1 MKLGGSQDDFV
12 AEIFRH
18 CILRKLLLIC
28 RLLSGQVSI
37 LRVFLSTYLTNHK
50 FSFLSGQNQPSSTF
64 MAQVLRAG
72 CPFQRVS
79 LVKHVFFFL
88 ERTSQKGAKDNV
100 FLQRELLPAQRER
113 GCLKNLLCQLCLASH
128 VLEVFLLVALGSF
141 LFLWWGRGSFFI
153 YPQLLLP
160 SWFLIHSL
168 LPPLKSGSFLGFGQ
182 FMCSDPR

>member
-18 CILRKLLLIC
+18 CILRKLFTHLQTFIWPGFHPEGFPFY
-28 RLLSGQVSI
+28 LSD
-37 LRVFLSTYLTNHK
+37 HK

-64 MAQVLRAG
+64 MAHVLRAG

-88 ERTSQKGAKDNV
+88 ERTSQKGAEDNV

-113 GCLKNLLCQLCLASH
+113 GCLKNLCQLCLASH
-128 VLEVFLLVALGSF
+128 VLEVFLLVARGSF

-168 LPPLKSGSFLGFGQ
+168 LPPLKSGSFLGFAQ
-182 FMCSDPR
+182 FMGSDPC